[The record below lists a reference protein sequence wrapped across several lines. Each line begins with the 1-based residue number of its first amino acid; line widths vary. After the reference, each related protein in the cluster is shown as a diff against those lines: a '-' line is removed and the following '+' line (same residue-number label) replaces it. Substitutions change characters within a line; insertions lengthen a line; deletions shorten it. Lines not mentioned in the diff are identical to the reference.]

1 MNSATQIA
9 GFWCPSIPYPIFLDI
24 PMVPNVHSHL
34 RNDLTVAPF
43 PGFPLEYQEG
53 SHLTKETKLIRQV
66 GLGATEIFQHHGEVL
81 TQFATAGVPPGRF
94 QKIQLHSVPHD
105 GVFVLTEM
113 ASLDAGPF
121 SLNSIEQS
129 NSGLM
134 VVVDLQTLICEPIG
148 Q

>member
-1 MNSATQIA
+1 MIFGGIDKMVEKKAYHYHHKRRNYKFA
-9 GFWCPSIPYPIFLDI
+9 FFPCSIP
-24 PMVPNVHSHL
+24 
-34 RNDLTVAPF
+34 
-43 PGFPLEYQEG
+43 
-53 SHLTKETKLIRQV
+53 
-66 GLGATEIFQHHGEVL
+66 LG
-81 TQFATAGVPPGRF
+81 
-94 QKIQLHSVPHD
+94 LHSVPHD
-105 GVFVLTEM
+105 GVLVLTEM